1 MTPDATLPVTVAFSG
16 ELLRPWWVLLLRR
29 AAGVKLF
36 LFFFSVVMI
45 QMVAGKDLDE
55 ESGFLVNGVTAHRGN
70 TGVDPENTLRAF
82 RSALE
87 VGVDWME
94 CDIFMTSDG
103 RIVVIHDSNTERV
116 GDRNLVVADST
127 YDQLQQVDVAFQF
140 RRRAGKS
147 LSECPEATA
156 PLLEEVI
163 RLTMTQRRTRLSI
176 QPKMDIVDEAIEL
189 IREMKAESWVGFNEG
204 SFDRV
209 RRVKELAPEILVFY
223 DTDGNDTE
231 LHVDRAIKHGFEG
244 LVMRHDNITVDDI
257 EIIHAA
263 GLEAGAWTV
272 NQEEEMKRLKGMG
285 VDRIYTD
292 RPGLLLSLYGV
303 PGP

>member
-1 MTPDATLPVTVAFSG
+1 ML
-16 ELLRPWWVLLLRR
+16 
-29 AAGVKLF
+29 LF
-36 LFFFSVVMI
+36 LFCVVLTQTAM
-45 QMVAGKDLDE
+45 GNDLDE
-55 ESGFLVNGVTAHRGN
+55 GTGFLINGVTAHRGN
-70 TGVDPENTLRAF
+70 TGAHPENTLRAF

-94 CDIFMTSDG
+94 CDIFRTSDG
-103 RIVVIHDSNTERV
+103 KIVVIHDKDTERV
-116 GDRNLVVADST
+116 GDVNIRVADST
-127 YDQLQQVDVAFQF
+127 YDQLRQVDVAFQF
-140 RRRAGKS
+140 RRRTGRSIA
-147 LSECPEATA
+147 ECPKTEA

-176 QPKMDIVDEAIEL
+176 QPKMDIVDEAIAL

-209 RRVKELAPEILVFY
+209 RRVKELAPEITVFY
-223 DTDGNDTE
+223 DTDGNDTK
-231 LHVDRAIKHGFEG
+231 LHVDRAMRHGFEG
-244 LVMRHDNITVDDI
+244 IVMRHDNITADDI
-257 EIIHAA
+257 EIIHNA

-272 NQEEEMKRLKGMG
+272 NQEEEMKRLKDMG